1 MSNLQK
7 VFHKFINCNKDVLIL
22 LDDTFCFSKEKE
34 TGESNK
40 KSMSITSI
48 SDRYDIIECLKEE
61 GSAVINYKISSKGNT
76 KQNNKILNSLIS
88 VFIEFNFEP
97 YIMTLINN
105 EVIVSVVISDN
116 DIDFIDDFEDTEEYE
131 DSDQDEY
138 DEDVDDDYYG
148 KDEQPDKDE
157 EELDDNDE
165 GEPDNDEEE
174 PDKDEEEPDNDEEE
188 PEETTEEISEPEKD
202 EEEPEEAT
210 EEISEPVKDEPEPEP
225 VKDEETE
232 EDEDDDESEP
242 EVELSSLKDKI
253 RLEINNNFEK
263 LKRPRIIEYMKRLKI
278 KKVNGAYIKLCKKK
292 ELCDYL
298 IEFLEN

>member
-1 MSNLQK
+1 MSNLHK

-116 DIDFIDDFEDTEEYE
+116 DIDFIDEFEDTEEYE

-148 KDEQPDKDE
+148 KDVQE
-157 EELDDNDE
+157 ES
-165 GEPDNDEEE
+165 
-174 PDKDEEEPDNDEEE
+174 DKDEEEPDDNDEEE
-188 PEETTEEISEPEKD
+188 PEDNDEEEPEKDEEEPDETTEEISEPEKD

-210 EEISEPVKDEPEPEP
+210 EEISEPVKDEPEP

-232 EDEDDDESEP
+232 EEDDDESEP

-263 LKRPRIIEYMKRLKI
+263 LKRPRIIEYMKKLKI

-292 ELCDYL
+292 ELCDHL

>member
-116 DIDFIDDFEDTEEYE
+116 DIDFIDEFEDTEEYE

-148 KDEQPDKDE
+148 KDEEEPDKDE
-157 EELDDNDE
+157 V
-165 GEPDNDEEE
+165 EPDKDEDE
-174 PDKDEEEPDNDEEE
+174 PDKDEEEPDDKDEGE
-188 PEETTEEISEPEKD
+188 PDETTEEISEPEKD

-242 EVELSSLKDKI
+242 EVELSSLKDEI